1 LTGYSNLCR
10 VYTSYGQDATV
21 ARAGRVR
28 EAIRMGM
35 HFSLLMGDEVARTR
49 RERVADEVRRT
60 RLGKRRR
67 RGNARNPNPNPMR
80 PSL

>member
-1 LTGYSNLCR
+1 M
-10 VYTSYGQDATV
+10 
-21 ARAGRVR
+21 AGRVR

-35 HFSLLMGDEVARTR
+35 HFSLLMGDEAARTR

-67 RGNARNPNPNPMR
+67 RGNARNPNPDPMH
-80 PSL
+80 PSS